1 MPKYRVQGLLAS
13 VSLIAA
19 LTVVGVGHAAA
30 QPDLVPIVTAPM
42 SANVGVQNV
51 GASPAPAS
59 QLIISCDK
67 LGKAGGGGCPDA
79 PDLGIYE
86 NPAYPY
92 HATIEVPELAPGESY
107 NHVLSVWDDMVWPEG
122 TYIFSV
128 TADAGNAAVEA
139 NEANN
144 GTQTS
149 YTQLP
154 QPGVGQKP
162 QLPLQARP
170 GQRQSRDETAVQVF
184 VAELG
189 KPDLMSTSLGTYIG
203 GDHSLW
209 NQVQTVRPG
218 HVKKTQ
224 VGRNKDECVIPSKVR
239 LMNIGQ
245 ADSGTFKV
253 QVFDDGKLR
262 ATKTVSLKKGQDKW
276 VNYDLRLNEGT
287 NKVVVKIDP
296 KNQVAE
302 QNEKNNVYNTTV
314 EVPFDC
320 DGVVVLAPQGNVKVL
335 PLKQKRIPK
344 ARPAP
349 SRPTN

>member
-1 MPKYRVQGLLAS
+1 MRKYRVQGLLAS

-19 LTVVGVGHAAA
+19 LTVIGVGQAAA

-42 SANVGVQNV
+42 SANVGVENI
-51 GASPAPAS
+51 GDSPAPAS

-86 NPAYPY
+86 NPAYPQ

-170 GQRQSRDETAVQVF
+170 AVPQRQKPAKATIVVPQHVPVLKAVP
-184 VAELG
+184 A
-189 KPDLMSTSLGTYIG
+189 KPT
-203 GDHSLW
+203 
-209 NQVQTVRPG
+209 RP
-218 HVKKTQ
+218 T
-224 VGRNKDECVIPSKVR
+224 
-239 LMNIGQ
+239 
-245 ADSGTFKV
+245 
-253 QVFDDGKLR
+253 
-262 ATKTVSLKKGQDKW
+262 
-276 VNYDLRLNEGT
+276 
-287 NKVVVKIDP
+287 
-296 KNQVAE
+296 
-302 QNEKNNVYNTTV
+302 
-314 EVPFDC
+314 
-320 DGVVVLAPQGNVKVL
+320 PQ
-335 PLKQKRIPK
+335 
-344 ARPAP
+344 RPAP
-349 SRPTN
+349 RRPAN